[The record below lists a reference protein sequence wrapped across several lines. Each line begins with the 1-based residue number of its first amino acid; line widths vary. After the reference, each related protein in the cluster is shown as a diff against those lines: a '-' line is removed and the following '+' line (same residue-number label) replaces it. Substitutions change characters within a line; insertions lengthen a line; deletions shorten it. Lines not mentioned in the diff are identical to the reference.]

1 MVIETRAVYDDR
13 IARVRAEMAKHGVD
27 ALAVGVGADLIYLA
41 GYPSHTSE
49 RLTLLIVPKEGEP
62 RIVVPQLEAPRLGP
76 AGVPFPPV
84 AWEETADPTATAA
97 DLLWE
102 TGARS
107 IAVGDELWASFL
119 IRLQRH
125 LPEATWSLA
134 GEIMR
139 ELRMCKDEAEIGLL
153 REASRRTD
161 AAWVDFTA
169 TSIAGLTERQAS
181 ERLNGLM
188 RDHGMESIA
197 FSICAS
203 GPNSAS
209 PHHSTGDRVIAGG
222 DAVVFDFGGRYRHY
236 VSDVTRTVHIGP
248 PADEYR
254 TVYAIVL
261 RANEATFAAV
271 RPGVACDDLDKTARD
286 LITQAGY
293 GAYFI
298 HRVGH
303 GLGLDVHEEPYL
315 VSGNTLPLRPGMVF
329 SDEPGIYLPGKFG
342 IRIEDSVVVTATGGE
357 KLNTAPRDLVVM
369 Q

>member
-1 MVIETRAVYDDR
+1 MATEARAVYEGR
-13 IARVRAEMAKHGVD
+13 IARVRAEMAQRGVD
-27 ALAVGVGADLIYLA
+27 ALAIGVGADLIYLA

-62 RIVVPQLEAPRLGP
+62 RIVVPQLEAPRLAP
-76 AGVPFPPV
+76 AGVPFAPV
-84 AWEETADPTATAA
+84 AWEETADPTAIAA

-102 TGARS
+102 TGARR
-107 IAVGDELWASFL
+107 IATGDELWAAFL
-119 IRLQRH
+119 LKLQRH
-125 LPEATWSLA
+125 LPEAQWTLA

-139 ELRMCKDEAEIGLL
+139 ELRMCKDAAEIALL

-161 AAWVDFTA
+161 AAWVDFTR
-169 TSIAGLTERQAS
+169 TRIAGLTERQAA

-188 RDHGMESIA
+188 REHGMESIA

-203 GPNSAS
+203 GPHSAS
-209 PHHSTGDRVIAGG
+209 PHHSTGDRVIAEG

-236 VSDVTRTVHIGP
+236 VSDVTRTVHIGAP
-248 PADEYR
+248 SEEYR
-254 TVYAIVL
+254 RVYDIVR

-271 RPGVACDDLDKTARD
+271 RPGVPCEALDRVARE
-286 LITQAGY
+286 LIAQAGY
-293 GAYFI
+293 GEYFI

-315 VSGNTLPLRPGMVF
+315 VGGNTLPLRPGMVF
-329 SDEPGIYLPGKFG
+329 SDEPGIYLPGRFG

-357 KLNTAPRDLVVM
+357 KLNTAPRDLLVM
-369 Q
+369 G